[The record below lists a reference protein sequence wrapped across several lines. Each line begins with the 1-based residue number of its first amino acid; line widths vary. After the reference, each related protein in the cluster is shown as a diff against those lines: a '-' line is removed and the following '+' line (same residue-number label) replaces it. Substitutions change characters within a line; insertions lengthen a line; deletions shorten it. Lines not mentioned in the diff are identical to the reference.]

1 MPLVESTANNALL
14 EAMACGLPII
24 VTDVGGIRDYID
36 DSYAKLLPLHNIDA
50 MVDETMNLI
59 GDIELQRKLGKR
71 ARQKAEESFSWE
83 IISKQMLQLYQSL
96 F

>member
-1 MPLVESTANNALL
+1 
-14 EAMACGLPII
+14 
-24 VTDVGGIRDYID
+24 
-36 DSYAKLLPLHNIDA
+36 